1 MALGWE
7 QSENECVVTPKEWS
21 VPNISAPQRCGHFV
35 FSKHPPT
42 LCQAEILLDEV
53 SSKYNRIFSSRIFAS
68 NDPMFTPSTLT
79 IEYQVSVK
87 TLSLTGRLS
96 HDVRATKPKPQAE
109 KQRERKNKGGE
120 EGRNTQKEKKKKMNK
135 T

>member
-1 MALGWE
+1 
-7 QSENECVVTPKEWS
+7 
-21 VPNISAPQRCGHFV
+21 
-35 FSKHPPT
+35 
-42 LCQAEILLDEV
+42 
-53 SSKYNRIFSSRIFAS
+53 
-68 NDPMFTPSTLT
+68 MFTPSTLT